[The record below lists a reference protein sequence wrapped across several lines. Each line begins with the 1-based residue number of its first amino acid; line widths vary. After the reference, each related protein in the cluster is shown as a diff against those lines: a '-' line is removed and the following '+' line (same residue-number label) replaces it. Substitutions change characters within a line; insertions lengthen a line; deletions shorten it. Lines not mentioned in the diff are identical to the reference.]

1 MSCKQLPTVQ
11 NSVPFNSSDML
22 TSKRAVIIPVETK
35 SREFH
40 GKLFL
45 AFYLL
50 RLGHPVLLG
59 EQGRLWNYCD
69 LIDPAIYLDK
79 SVASTRVE
87 WFRRCRA
94 MGHKVVSWDEEGL
107 VFFNNWLY
115 RKQRIDPLALDQVSR
130 FFAWGEIQQ
139 EAICEEYPQY
149 REKIVLCGNPRFDL
163 LRVEMREFYR
173 PAVESLRKRF
183 GCMLLINT
191 NFAFHNHYK
200 PQDEL
205 CQLLARYPI
214 AKEPGYMEK
223 WIAMHREMHE
233 AYLHMVPELLRRFP
247 EHEIVVRPHP
257 SESHEPWLE
266 LAKKHPR
273 LHVDATGNVHEWILA
288 SEAVVHFNCT
298 TAVESFLLDVPA
310 VAYRPSL
317 YPNYEN
323 QLPNSLSVNAFSLEE
338 LFSALDKRHKMQ
350 ECGLWT
356 EEQHEIAR
364 KYMIGLT
371 GEMAASRVANQI
383 AELSIT
389 LQQLHFSAMKRTV
402 ASLKRNWRIVL
413 HAVRARRN
421 QADGYELQKFP
432 GITLQ
437 EIRLALKNLMEVQ
450 GQPVSISVKPFVKN
464 CFWLLPWE

>member
-1 MSCKQLPTVQ
+1 VCAELTALLKKT
-11 NSVPFNSSDML
+11 DM
-22 TSKRAVIIPVETK
+22 TSPKRAVIIPVETK

-45 AFYLL
+45 AFHLL

-87 WFRRCRA
+87 WFRSCRA
-94 MGHKVVSWDEEGL
+94 MGHEVVSWDEEGL
-107 VFFNNWLY
+107 VFFNSWLY
-115 RKQRIDPLALDQVSR
+115 RKQRIDPLAFDQVSR
-130 FFAWGEIQQ
+130 FFAWGEIQR

-163 LRVEMREFYR
+163 LRAEMREFYR

-183 GCMLLINT
+183 GRMLLINT

-200 PQDEL
+200 PQEEL

-214 AKEPGYMEK
+214 ANEPGYMEK

-233 AYLHMVPELLRRFP
+233 AYLQMVPELLRRYP
-247 EHEIVVRPHP
+247 DHEIVLRPHP
-257 SESHEPWLE
+257 SESHVPWLE
-266 LAKKHPR
+266 LAKIYPR

-338 LFSALDKRHKMQ
+338 LFIALDKRHKIR
-350 ECGLWT
+350 ECGDLWSDK
-356 EEQHEIAR
+356 QHEMAR
-364 KYMIGLT
+364 IYITGLT
-371 GEMAASRVANQI
+371 GEMAAARVAAQI

-389 LQQLHFSAMKRTV
+389 LQQPRFSTTQRIVTSIKR
-402 ASLKRNWRIVL
+402 SWRIVL
-413 HAVRARRN
+413 HAVRARQN
-421 QADGYELQKFP
+421 KTDGYELQKFP
-432 GITLQ
+432 GISLQ
-437 EIRLALKNLMEVQ
+437 EIRAALQNVMEVQ
-450 GQPVSISVKPFVKN
+450 GQQVSLSVKPFVKN
-464 CFWLLPWE
+464 CFWLLPGE